1 MMNVHPPSVLTEDD
15 YDTIEAAVME
25 TARGRW
31 FLSQYAQRNRSSDT
45 RAVLDA
51 IGKLESIVQVTRSG
65 PQEQVRYEL
74 MDMSAVIER
83 TKRDIA
89 QLTNEA
95 GAIAQFA
102 NGGEDLENVV
112 SAGQQ
117 ATQQIIVAAEK
128 VQEVAWTLRD
138 QGADA
143 NECDV
148 LDQKTMDIYL
158 ACSVQDVS
166 NQGIAKVIQTLRH
179 LDGRINAMMDLLN
192 QPTIVGASAS
202 QASAPVA
209 PAPTETSLL
218 ARPVSKAQA
227 IQTAPIETLVDE
239 DLFVPVE
246 RPTPQPQGR
255 HWPSVASPSQNAPA
269 PEIDPAQA
277 RHQPVASSPPS
288 DQQTPRSARPPAQN
302 AALQNVSRQD
312 MPSVARNDHAAPT
325 PASAPRQPIHV
336 SPQAITAIPDEAPR
350 SAPLASRRSVPLL
363 PDLADLSF
371 AEKMAL
377 FS

>member
-31 FLSQYAQRNRSSDT
+31 FLSQYAQRNRASDT

-74 MDMSAVIER
+74 MDMSAAIER

-89 QLTNEA
+89 QLTSEA
-95 GAIAQFA
+95 SAIAQFA
-102 NGGEDLENVV
+102 SVGEDLENVV

-117 ATQQIIVAAEK
+117 ATQQIIIAAEK

-143 NECDV
+143 SECDV

-192 QPTIVGASAS
+192 QPTIVGASPPEPS
-202 QASAPVA
+202 A
-209 PAPTETSLL
+209 PAPAETSLL
-218 ARPVSKAQA
+218 ARPVTKAQA
-227 IQTAPIETLVDE
+227 VQTAPIETLVDE

-246 RPTPQPQGR
+246 KPAPQLQAQHGAGVVGQSARAQQVHHEPVARSPQG
-255 HWPSVASPSQNAPA
+255 
-269 PEIDPAQA
+269 AQ
-277 RHQPVASSPPS
+277 H
-288 DQQTPRSARPPAQN
+288 TPRSERTATQVAPPQDM
-302 AALQNVSRQD
+302 SRQD
-312 MPSVARNDHAAPT
+312 MHTETRVNPTAPIHAQ
-325 PASAPRQPIHV
+325 APRQPIQV
-336 SPQAITAIPDEAPR
+336 SPQAITAIRDEAPR